1 MGQLRDGDLV
11 NDNDDDDDVD
21 GDDGD
26 IVNSKSCSGL
36 KTPFSLAR

>member
-11 NDNDDDDDVD
+11 NDNDDGDVD

-36 KTPFSLAR
+36 NTPFSVAR